1 MAEEESLRIQQ
12 AEEGV
17 SELDAILDA
26 FDAELALE
34 RELGTRVFEID
45 RALLKPLDCRASQS
59 DARND
64 VKPQSV
70 RCEREVTHCE
80 NTPSR
85 HCREQR
91 DEAIHPNHYDF
102 VFLHDKALS
111 AKAIEVM
118 AKILA
123 AMRKTVETAPIVIER
138 PIPKAQVYVVLGTA
152 ALKKFLPGKAA
163 SPGQWLKSDRGADV
177 LVTYTPEDFVRFNA
191 ASPAVQAQKK
201 AMWAS
206 LKDVMK
212 RTETK

>member
-12 AEEGV
+12 TEEGV

-64 VKPQSV
+64 
-70 RCEREVTHCE
+70 E
-80 NTPSR
+80 TPPLPSPPPPPPSLR
-85 HCREQR
+85 GEP
-91 DEAIHPNHYDF
+91 EAIQVQSYDF

-138 PIPKAQVYVVLGTA
+138 PIPKAKVYVVLGMA
-152 ALKKFLPGKAA
+152 ALKKFLPGKSA